1 MSGYINDIQEKSLY
15 DYINEIKI
23 KELMDDFIATT
34 VLILLAILWILST
47 ILMSYYEYS
56 RWYN

>member
-23 KELMDDFIATT
+23 KELMDDLIATT
-34 VLILLAILWILST
+34 VLILLAIL
-47 ILMSYYEYS
+47 
-56 RWYN
+56 